1 MIKLGETQEL
11 KIEKVV
17 AFGVYLGDEE
27 QHVLLPRKEV
37 PEGAKS
43 GDVLEVFVYR
53 DSDDRLIA
61 TTRTPLV
68 RLGQMAVLKVKQV
81 TRIGAFLDW
90 GLEKDLLLPYKEQT
104 EKLHEGQMVPV
115 VLYIDKSDRLAAT
128 MHVYRYL
135 TSAPGYAK
143 DRLVEGTV
151 IQINPQMGVFL
162 AVDGRYFGMIPMQ
175 ETTRKY
181 ALGEQVHGRVAR
193 VREDGKLVIAVREK
207 AWQAMGKDSE
217 KILELLAK
225 NGGRLPYGDKSDPE
239 KIRETFAMSK
249 AEFKRAA
256 GHLLKEG
263 KIQIGP
269 YEIRTVG

>member
-11 KIEKVV
+11 AIYKTVS
-17 AFGVYLGDEE
+17 FGVYLGDERE
-27 QHVLLPRKEV
+27 HVLLPRKEV
-37 PEGAKS
+37 PEGAKTGES
-43 GDVLEVFVYR
+43 LSVFVYR

-61 TTRTPLV
+61 TVKTPLV
-68 RLGQMAVLKVKQV
+68 RLGEMSVLKVKQI

-90 GLEKDLLLPYKEQT
+90 GLDKDLLLPYKEQT
-104 EKLHEGQMVPV
+104 EKLHEGQTVPV

-135 TSAPGYAK
+135 TEAPGYEK
-143 DRLVEGTV
+143 DRTVEGTV

-162 AVDGRYFGMIPMQ
+162 AVDGRYFGMIPIQ
-175 ETTRKY
+175 EVTQKY
-181 ALGEQVHGRVAR
+181 APGDTVHGRVAR

-207 AWQAMGKDSE
+207 AWQAMSRDSE
-217 KILELLAK
+217 KILQLLGA
-225 NGGRLPYGDKSDPE
+225 NGGRLPYGDKSDPV
-239 KIRETFAMSK
+239 KIREVFSMSK

-263 KIQIGP
+263 KITVGP
-269 YEIRTVG
+269 YEIKNT